1 MAKTPSI
8 PQELKG
14 HPADM
19 DPVTLGSTAEYICIA
34 SNILNKDMAY
44 SDRNKKNKQKTQYP
58 FERFA
63 SIRRYIDFDFKNPS
77 WMLHVSD
84 TNGQFNLWRQS
95 YALTIEGSQG
105 SQCSSYP
112 LTNFV
117 DNSVRRVFSSPM
129 DNSAIFFAD
138 HNGNENFQIY
148 KINDVFNCW
157 PEQITFKPQIR
168 HEWGS
173 ECFSPNGKYIAY
185 GSNEKDPSN
194 MLVHVRNMESDN
206 DDSFCV
212 TDREGWYTPGYW
224 SPNNKKLNCSQ
235 LVTLSD
241 FSVWI
246 LDVESK
252 GMEKIDLGEEKSRF
266 VVGPWSP
273 NDDGFYVLSD
283 SKREFMGVAFYHI
296 GRSQLEWMVTS
307 QHDVELVDI
316 SLDGKVL
323 AWTEN
328 VDGYSKLYVKDL
340 DSQKVTEVALALTTD
355 TAAISLEGVIEKL
368 KLSTDGKRIGLMM
381 DCPTSP
387 TNVYV
392 VDIDKDGK
400 YPCTRVTT
408 SLLGN
413 LSEDTLVRPQL
424 LKYKSFDSLEISAY
438 FYKPFT
444 TAAATSTSSLQ
455 KTYEKNGPRFGAVL
469 SIHGG
474 PTAQERPYYDYSGL
488 YQYLAYNGL
497 AVIAPNFRGSTGYGK
512 SFEKKIYHDWGGNE
526 LKDIEHAIKWL
537 LSQDWVDPK
546 RIGVFGGSFGG
557 FATLSCITR
566 LPHYNLRAAVDIV
579 GPSNLVTFLKT
590 VPEHWKNLTF
600 ELVGDPEKEERFLSE
615 RSPITFVDDINPVT
629 SLLVIQGANDPRV
642 AKGESDQIVKKL
654 NDRGLDVD
662 YMVFEDEG
670 HGFTKNSNQIKA
682 LRRSAEFLV
691 EKLT

>member
-1 MAKTPSI
+1 MA
-8 PQELKG
+8 
-14 HPADM
+14 H
-19 DPVTLGSTAEYICIA
+19 
-34 SNILNKDMAY
+34 
-44 SDRNKKNKQKTQYP
+44 SDRNNKNKQKKQYP

-63 SIRRYIDFDFKNPS
+63 SVRRYIDFDFKNPS
-77 WMLHVSD
+77 WMLYVSD

-95 YALTIEGSQG
+95 FDLNFDGY
-105 SQCSSYP
+105 QCSSYP

-117 DNSVRRVFSSPM
+117 DNSVRRVFSSPV
-129 DNSAIFFAD
+129 DNSVVFFAD

-148 KINDVFNCW
+148 KIEDVFNCW
-157 PEQITFKPQIR
+157 PEQITFKPQTR

-173 ECFSPNGKYIAY
+173 ECFSHDGKYIAY
-185 GSNEKDPSN
+185 GSNEKDPSS
-194 MLVHVRNMESDN
+194 MLVHVRNMKSDN

-212 TDREGWYTPGYW
+212 TDRGGWYVPGYW

-235 LVTLSD
+235 LVTLAD
-241 FSVWI
+241 YSVWI
-246 LDVESK
+246 LDVESRR
-252 GMEKIDLGEEKSRF
+252 MEKIDLGEEKSRF
-266 VVGPWSP
+266 IVGPWSP
-273 NDDGFYVLSD
+273 DGNGFYVLSD
-283 SKREFMGVAFYHI
+283 SNREFIGIAFYHI
-296 GRSQLEWMVTS
+296 GNSQLEWIATP
-307 QHDVELVDI
+307 QHDVELIDI
-316 SLDGKVL
+316 CLDGKLL

-340 DSQKVTEVALALTTD
+340 DSQKVKEVALTLTTD
-355 TAAISLEGVIEKL
+355 TAAVSLEGVIEKL
-368 KLSTDGKRIGLMM
+368 KLSPDGKRIGFMM

-392 VDIDKDGK
+392 VDIDRDDE

-413 LSEDTLVRPQL
+413 LSENMLIKPQV

-444 TAAATSTSSLQ
+444 TSATASLQ
-455 KTYEKNGPRFGAVL
+455 KTAEKNGIKFGAVL
-469 SIHGG
+469 SLHGG

-488 YQYLAYNGL
+488 YQYLAHNGL

-526 LKDIEHAIKWL
+526 LKDIEHAINWL

-566 LPHYNLRAAVDIV
+566 LPQYSLRAAVDIV

-590 VPEHWKNLTF
+590 VPEHWKGLTF
-600 ELVGDPEKEERFLSE
+600 ELVGDPEKEERFLNE
-615 RSPITFVDDINPVT
+615 RSPITFVDSINPVT

-642 AKGESDQIVKKL
+642 AKSESDQIVKKL
-654 NDRGLDVD
+654 NDKGLDVD

-670 HGFTKNSNQIKA
+670 HGFTKYSNQIKA
-682 LRRSAEFLV
+682 LKKSAEFLV
-691 EKLT
+691 EKLS